1 MPLSFNAVISRLAAS
16 AAPPVFSLVLT
27 INTRISWFVWDRK
40 VNEWATA
47 LSDNADGQVDIA
59 LRSDVGC
66 TRFPLLGA
74 RHKRTVVE
82 HLPYAIALVSRE
94 LVASIHGI
102 VHEVGGYKHLVG
114 ATETFQQVGEL
125 TLLFAVCV
133 EVVGNV
139 SIVFV
144 FVVRRRVA
152 AIVGVFATIGR
163 AAVFRLGKGVMQS

>member
-66 TRFPLLGA
+66 TRLPLLGA

-82 HLPYAIALVSRE
+82 HLPHAIALVGCE
-94 LVASIHGI
+94 LVASD
-102 VHEVGGYKHLVG
+102 VAFSMG
-114 ATETFQQVGEL
+114 A
-125 TLLFAVCV
+125 
-133 EVVGNV
+133 
-139 SIVFV
+139 
-144 FVVRRRVA
+144 VVRIPTSAPFPSASFRHRYSQHGQRHHL
-152 AIVGVFATIGR
+152 IRHFQRGR
-163 AAVFRLGKGVMQS
+163 HHPPFVDKPRHALTCRYSEDTP